1 MADWKIDSSH
11 SEIFFKVKHLMITTV
26 TGNFA
31 NFDAEINANN
41 DDFADA
47 KISFSAETNSIGTG
61 NEQRDGHLK
70 SEDFFA
76 ADKFPTLT
84 FTSENFNAASGKV
97 SGNLKIRDVVN
108 TITLD
113 VEFGGVVK
121 DPWGNVKAGFSLSG
135 KINRKDFGLTWGA
148 VTEAGNV
155 VVSDE
160 VRLFC
165 EVQFVKSAE

>member
-1 MADWKIDSSH
+1 MATWKIDNSH

-26 TGNFA
+26 TGNFTG
-31 NFDAEINANN
+31 FSAEINTEN
-41 DDFADA
+41 DAFSNA
-47 KISFSAETNSIGTG
+47 KISFFAETNSISTG

-70 SEDFFA
+70 SDDFFA
-76 ADKFPTLT
+76 AEKFPTIS
-84 FTSENFNAASGKV
+84 FTSDNFNAESGKIT
-97 SGNLKIRDVVN
+97 GNLKIRDVVN

-113 VEFGGVVK
+113 AAFGGVAK

-135 KINRKDFGLTWGA
+135 KINRKEFGLSWGA